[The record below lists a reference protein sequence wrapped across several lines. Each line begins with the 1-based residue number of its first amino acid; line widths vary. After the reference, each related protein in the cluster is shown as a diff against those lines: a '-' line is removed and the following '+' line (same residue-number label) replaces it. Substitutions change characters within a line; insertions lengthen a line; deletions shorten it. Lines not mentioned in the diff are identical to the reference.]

1 MRVQLA
7 KNFIY
12 IATGSYRR
20 EGGGGDLRLGMGEL
34 KKGLSRGWM
43 RTEFIW
49 KQFSSPGEGWDVDK
63 GAL

>member
-7 KNFIY
+7 KNLIY

-34 KKGLSRGWM
+34 KKGLS
-43 RTEFIW
+43 
-49 KQFSSPGEGWDVDK
+49 EGVDENRVHLE
-63 GAL
+63 AVQLSR